1 MRDEQHCQP
10 SHASSG
16 DFLRA
21 KSSAMAQAVTRHT
34 LESSAMTQTVAP
46 HRLQSHGLAPTVIR
60 GRDGLTRTYDSLD

>member
-34 LESSAMTQTVAP
+34 FESSAMAQAVTRHTP
-46 HRLQSHGLAPTVIR
+46 KSKCHGSGGYPSHL
-60 GRDGLTRTYDSLD
+60 